1 DTAHFD
7 GPGSPDGGCGGES
20 GRSSLV
26 IAYRAR
32 LVEMRCVV
40 VAVDIDRAPVR
51 AVNRIGEPL

>member
-1 DTAHFD
+1 VA
-7 GPGSPDGGCGGES
+7 
-20 GRSSLV
+20 

-40 VAVDIDRAPVR
+40 VGVDIDRAPVR